1 MRQPFFLSWPSVDG
15 SLFFGGGPDPVAPPA
30 PEPTPA
36 TPAPETEEAK
46 RKSTLAAKRRLGG
59 VDALKGNVLG
69 SMATQQTMGKS
80 PTLGGSGGGYTGEA

>member
-30 PEPTPA
+30 PEPAPA
-36 TPAPETEEAK
+36 TPAPDTEAASK
-46 RKSTLAAKRRLGG
+46 KNTLAAKRRLGG

-69 SMATQQTMGKS
+69 SMASQSMGKS

>member
-1 MRQPFFLSWPSVDG
+1 MRQPFFLSWPSADG

-36 TPAPETEEAK
+36 APAPDTEAAK
-46 RKSTLAAKRRLGG
+46 SKNAMANKRRLGG

-69 SMATQQTMGKS
+69 SMSAQTMGKS

>member
-30 PEPTPA
+30 PSPTPA
-36 TPAPETEEAK
+36 TPAPDTEEAK
-46 RKSTLAAKRRLGG
+46 RKNTLAAKRRLGG

-69 SMATQQTMGKS
+69 SMASQSVGKS
-80 PTLGGSGGGYTGEA
+80 PTLGGTGGGYTGEA